1 MLYQTIN
8 PATEEVLKTFAE
20 HTDEQ
25 LEGVIARANR
35 AYANEWCKASLGERK
50 IIVKKAASLMRS
62 RREEL
67 ASLTTLE
74 MGKLLREARA
84 EVDLSANIL
93 DYYADHAQIFL
104 ASKTL
109 NVAEGQ
115 AWVET
120 APLGVI
126 FCIEPWNFPYY
137 QLARVAAPNLMAGNT
152 VIVKHAP
159 NVPQCALAFEK
170 MFLDAGASPGVYTNV
185 FLSNAQAAMT
195 IADTRIQCVALTG
208 SDLAGSAVAAE
219 AGKAFK
225 KNTMELGGSDAFIVL
240 EDADLDA
247 AVQWG
252 AWARM
257 NNSGEA
263 CVAAK
268 RFILHEKIADAFLN
282 RFREEL
288 EKLVP
293 GNPADDTTTLA
304 PLCSVGALDPALGQ
318 ISAAV
323 HGGASILLGSHRI
336 DRPGYYLEPTILTNV
351 DRKNSVYFEELF
363 APVAMIFRVKSEEEA
378 IQLAN
383 DSPFGLGGTVMTR
396 DVGRGKQIARQIES
410 GMVFINRATWTA
422 PELPFGGVKH
432 SGYGRELAEEGI
444 GEFINRK
451 LIRVA

>member
-304 PLCSVGALDPALGQ
+304 PLCSVGALDRALGQ

-323 HGGASILLGSHRI
+323 HGGARILLGSHRI